1 MEFPLIM
8 RMKVHVFF
16 GWFFKYIPRKKQHG
30 VLMKEAAAA
39 LRCSGKQVLPKRIK
53 LAIKRCSE
61 NSNKP

>member
-1 MEFPLIM
+1 
-8 RMKVHVFF
+8 
-16 GWFFKYIPRKKQHG
+16 
-30 VLMKEAAAA
+30 MKEAAAA